1 MQTAERRQ
9 HDDRWVIKK
18 EFSLGDG
25 IAIAVAFLSLV
36 SVYYRVDTRLVI
48 LETDK
53 SERRVYVDRLE
64 DKIDRKF
71 LLIDG
76 KLDRLLEAIAVTH
89 NGIPSNGNGN
99 GRK

>member
-1 MQTAERRQ
+1 VQTVDRRQ

-25 IAIAVAFLSLV
+25 IAIIVAFVSLV
-36 SVYYRVDTRLVI
+36 SVYYRVDNRLVI

-53 SERRVYVDRLE
+53 AERRVYVDRLE

-76 KLDRLLEAIAVTH
+76 KLDRLLEAVVVTNGAVH
-89 NGIPSNGNGN
+89 NGN